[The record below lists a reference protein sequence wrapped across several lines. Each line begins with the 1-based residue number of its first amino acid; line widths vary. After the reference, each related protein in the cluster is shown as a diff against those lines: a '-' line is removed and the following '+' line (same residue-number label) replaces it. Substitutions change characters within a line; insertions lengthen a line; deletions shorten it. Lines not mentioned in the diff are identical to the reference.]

1 MNELHKQ
8 VIRDL
13 IDDRLYRHE
22 KRTIYLLESGSNW
35 TLAISFIILLIDNK
49 HMLSGIDNM
58 EILAFSFVIIS
69 TVCRLVVST
78 KVKELIKKAMR
89 S

>member
-1 MNELHKQ
+1 VNELNKQ
-8 VIRDL
+8 IIRDL
-13 IDDRLYRHE
+13 IDDRSYRHD
-22 KRTIYLLESGSNW
+22 KRNIYLLESGSNW
-35 TLAISFIILLIDNK
+35 TLAISFIILVIDNK
-49 HMLSGIDNM
+49 HMLNGIDNM

-69 TVCRLVVST
+69 TVCRLVSGT